1 MNEDIRSQ
9 STDPQN
15 QPTPSCPRCSS
26 EDVVLLPKKIK
37 FQDFGERLV
46 LVFQIL
52 MYALMMFMVSL
63 FVTILC
69 LDSMV
74 LGGLLMGI
82 CTVGGGIWG
91 ALTARTAVIRSR
103 QRKMLQVD
111 CYRCN
116 ECQHIFN
123 HTTRGKFPPR
133 G

>member
-1 MNEDIRSQ
+1 MRENPNSHTTTPNESVLCC
-9 STDPQN
+9 PQCGAEN
-15 QPTPSCPRCSS
+15 
-26 EDVVLLPKKIK
+26 VVLLPKKIK

-52 MYALMMFMVSL
+52 IYALMMFMLSL

-69 LDSMV
+69 LDSIA
-74 LGGLLMGI
+74 LGGLLMGV

-111 CYRCN
+111 CYRCDACN
-116 ECQHIFN
+116 HLFN
-123 HTTRGKFPPR
+123 HITRGKFPPR